1 MSSDLIALLERE
13 ATAERD
19 KLLTEA
25 RAQAEAV
32 LAQARREAEDL
43 LARNQERV
51 EAEAKAALIKA
62 QSTAR
67 LRASSLVLR
76 AKEEEIARV
85 FARAEAELSRLG
97 GNGQRYPAAL
107 RTFIEEALRGLE
119 GEAVVAVNPA
129 DQSIAVALAGERGWK
144 VTVRADASVQGGA
157 RVASP
162 EGRFMVT
169 NTLASRLDRARPM
182 LAAEVARVLWSD
194 A

>member
-1 MSSDLIALLERE
+1 MSSELIALLERE
-13 ATAERD
+13 ATTERD
-19 KLLTEA
+19 KLLSEA
-25 RAQAEAV
+25 RTQAETIRTE
-32 LAQARREAEDL
+32 ARREAEEL
-43 LARNQERV
+43 LARNRERL
-51 EAEAKAALIKA
+51 EAEEKAALVKA

-107 RTFIEEALRGLE
+107 RTFIEEALRGVS

-129 DQSIAVALAGERGWK
+129 DQSIAQALVGERGLK

-157 RVASP
+157 RLSSP
-162 EGRFMVT
+162 DGRFIVT
-169 NTLASRLDRARPM
+169 NTLASRLARARPM
-182 LAAEVARVLWSD
+182 LAAEVARALWGS
-194 A
+194 